1 MKSCSRLIS
10 FEEFQA
16 FEGRLCVPDALYRT
30 AFQLFDTNGNGTVS
44 FGRLASQTDSR
55 LQQNKN
61 LPFADEFSQ
70 IIKQTTLHKSFPFPF
85 DSDFCKLY
93 FGRKKN
99 RNVTYAE
106 FSQFLHDFHEE
117 YANVAFRSKDPEGSG
132 FVSAGDFLSIMVTI
146 KGHLLTEPV
155 GGLDFAHSQWI

>member
-1 MKSCSRLIS
+1 MHCIFMVVFL
-10 FEEFQA
+10 
-16 FEGRLCVPDALYRT
+16 T
-30 AFQLFDTNGNGTVS
+30 
-44 FGRLASQTDSR
+44 
-55 LQQNKN
+55 
-61 LPFADEFSQ
+61 ADEFSQ

-93 FGRKKN
+93 FGRKKT

-117 YANVAFRSKDPEGSG
+117 YANVAFRSKDADGSG
-132 FVSAGDFLSIMVTI
+132 FISAGDFLNIMVTI

-155 GGLDFAHSQWI
+155 RMKTIYALGIETTFCCVR